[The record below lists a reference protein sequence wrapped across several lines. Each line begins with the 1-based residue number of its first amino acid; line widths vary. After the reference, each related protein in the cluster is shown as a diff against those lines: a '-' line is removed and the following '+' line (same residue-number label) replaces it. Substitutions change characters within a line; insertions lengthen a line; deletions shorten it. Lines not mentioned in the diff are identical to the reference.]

1 MQIANRSYK
10 VLLKDIRRLAS
21 TGDILSRAGTFLIRK
36 SPRAASWT
44 AVMTT
49 TGFLSKSV
57 SEELPGFN
65 ALEALFIPL
74 LVGLTML
81 SLGLAL
87 KYIPST
93 ISRQLT
99 TLAVANDLNLMEDYR
114 KTQLNEHLSC
124 LWDEVFWHEANLRYT
139 AEQMQEE
146 RERIAAVEQVIRK
159 KIKNWDKA
167 TRAHLGIKDVTD
179 LDDVVMAVMAER
191 PISENL
197 ERSREGFFISSYYAL
212 RHALPQS
219 TQKAKIGFGLALYE
233 DFCDG
238 AYFDQSDEML
248 FQQYVGH
255 TTITGIKNECQIG
268 KLAILCQVPKKLSR
282 KLWFSLVSRKVAMG
296 VGKAVRSLNRQ
307 YNTDMFNTQVLLWP
321 GEEDA
326 AWVNNFPEAREKVL
340 ELRKQIMFSALG
352 KTYENAVAVLDRVQL
367 PCFEFALD
375 LRVRYD
381 YEYLDNS
388 LDHKARD
395 TGDMIT
401 DNVIGDLN
409 LYGYSE
415 SDRLRMQQKAKSAHQ
430 DMASFLEFLDTS
442 PYRESV
448 ENKLILRAVKTAFHS
463 NRNGIRKMFQNKR
476 KDIDPQQVN
485 AMIEA
490 AINEHQAYSQKLI
503 TLRMHFQLTQMKI
516 SGYRNMVKKL
526 AYED

>member
-1 MQIANRSYK
+1 MKVANRSYK
-10 VLLKDIRRLAS
+10 ALIRDIQRLGS

-44 AVMTT
+44 AVLTT
-49 TGFLSKSV
+49 TGFLSKPV
-57 SEELPGFN
+57 S
-65 ALEALFIPL
+65 
-74 LVGLTML
+74 GLTISAIETLVVPLVVGGSML
-81 SLGLAL
+81 ALGLGL
-87 KYIPST
+87 KYIPSA
-93 ISRQLT
+93 IWRQLT

-114 KTQLNEHLSC
+114 KTQLNAHLNL

-139 AEQMQEE
+139 PEQMQEE
-146 RERIAAVEQVIRK
+146 RGRIAAVEQIVRK

-167 TRAHLGIKDVTD
+167 TREHLGIRNVTD
-179 LDDVVMAVMAER
+179 LDDVVLAVMAER

-197 ERSREGFFISSYYAL
+197 ERSREGFFISSLYAL

-238 AYFDQSDEML
+238 AYFDQSDEKL

-255 TTITGIKNECQIG
+255 TTIASVKNECQLS
-268 KLAILCQVPKKLSR
+268 KLSVLCQIPKKVSR
-282 KLWFSLVSRKVAMG
+282 KLWFSLVTRKVAMG
-296 VGKAVRSLNRQ
+296 VGKAVRGLNRQ

-326 AWVNNFPEAREKVL
+326 AWVSDFPEAREKVL
-340 ELRKQIMFSALG
+340 ELRRQIVVSALG

-388 LDHKARD
+388 LDHKAPD
-395 TGDMIT
+395 TGETVM
-401 DNVIGDLN
+401 DNVMGDLD
-409 LYGYSE
+409 LYGYCE
-415 SDRLRMQQKAKSAHQ
+415 KDKLHMRQKVEVAGQ
-430 DMASFLEFLDTS
+430 DMAQFLDFLDTS
-442 PYRESV
+442 PYRESA
-448 ENKLILRAVKTAFHS
+448 ENGLILRAIRTAFHS
-463 NRNGIRKMFQNKR
+463 NRNGIRKMFQNQR
-476 KDIDPQQVN
+476 KPVEPQQIN
-485 AMIEA
+485 ATIEA

-503 TLRMHFQLTQMKI
+503 ALRMHFQLTQMKI
-516 SGYRNMVKKL
+516 SGYRDIVKQL
-526 AYED
+526 AYDDQ